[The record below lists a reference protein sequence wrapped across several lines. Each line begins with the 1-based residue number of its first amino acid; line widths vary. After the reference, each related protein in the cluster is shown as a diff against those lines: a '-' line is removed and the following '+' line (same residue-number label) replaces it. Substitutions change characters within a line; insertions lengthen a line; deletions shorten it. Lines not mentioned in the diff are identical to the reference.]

1 MDEESF
7 IEEMTNFTQME
18 PPKESQSTYLEQRK
32 FLDLA
37 NMQDDELMTPVLS
50 KGKPTFQSSIFSPTA
65 SPERAVD
72 GSLLDDFERGTCIQT
87 QEEINPWWM
96 VDLGCTQ
103 TVKSVA
109 ITPRQDCC
117 TEELHGAL
125 ILVGDSPD
133 TGGIFNARCA
143 VINSLSQGKTE
154 FFKCETMQGRY
165 VSVVN
170 PKRRTFLSFCE
181 VRVFGKASD
190 SISSSIATSSPE
202 SQPFLP
208 KAYDQE
214 SRELPGPELSKQ
226 RPTSQSSVF
235 IPSQFPEKPM
245 DGSIQSGHCV
255 QTLQETDPWWMV
267 DLGSTQ
273 TIGSVSITN
282 RKDCCQEQIK
292 GTMILVG
299 DSPYQGGKFNARC
312 ASIPF
317 LDLGIK
323 HVVSCEG
330 MKGRYV
336 TIIHPGRE
344 KVLSFCDV
352 KVFGKI
358 WNSDKVFPD
367 ELELSSHDSSYSL
380 YNFDL
385 MENNFGPVLSKGKP
399 AFQSSISN
407 PLGSPERAVDGS
419 LLADFEKGTCI
430 QTQREVNPWWMV
442 DLGCTQTVKSVA
454 ITPRKDCCTEELRG
468 ALILVGDSPD
478 GGGTLNARCAVI
490 GFLDRE
496 KTETFRCGLIH
507 GRYVSVLNPG
517 KEKMISLCE
526 VRVFGKASKFPPLD
540 NLPISPKSLPS
551 SPGTDNAMDSAVP
564 VVSRGKPAFQSSV
577 YSALGSPER
586 AVDGSLLSDFN
597 KGSCIQT
604 YPEND
609 PWWMVDLGSPYTVDS
624 VSITSRRD
632 CCSDLMNGAMIL
644 IGDSQYMNGRMN
656 PRCAMVPAMRPG
668 KTESFSCGSMKGRY
682 VTITIPGRGKL
693 LTMCEVQVFGKAF
706 EGPEKLQAGDSGTQ
720 ISNLVQIS
728 LRRKRVSQSSIFD
741 PSGSPERA
749 VDGSLES
756 DFWRGSCIQT
766 HQETGPWW
774 MIDLESTQP
783 VATVAIT
790 NRRDCCHEQI
800 NGAEILVGDSFDKGG
815 KSNPR
820 CARIFALGPGK
831 TESFNCGSLRGRYVT
846 ITIPGRGKLLTFCEV
861 QILSE
866 MTQSLPGSH
875 PSHHNL
881 PPTSNKDISM
891 PFVSTTPTP
900 DGIKN
905 YIRPC
910 APLLSQG
917 MNVFQ
922 SSTSSL
928 LGSPERA
935 IDGCLAGNFSKGSC
949 IQTLSEY
956 EPWWMVDLD
965 SSYLVDYVA
974 ITNRKDCCHEQL
986 NGAVILVG
994 DSGISGGKFNPRC
1007 ATISSL
1013 DAGKTETFFC
1023 GSMNGRYVTVSIP
1036 GKNTFLTFCEV
1047 QVFGKLAPSLPHVLP
1062 KSPTDIHKPIGVNIA
1077 LGKFT
1082 YQSST
1087 FHSTGLS
1094 GKAVDG
1100 NEDSDFYKNS
1110 CTHTNKDFEPW
1121 WMVDLTSK
1129 FIVDN
1134 VTVIPRGDRCVGT
1147 MAKYEITIG
1156 DSKENGGKSNPRC
1169 GDKVNIS
1176 PGEKHIFKCYGMQ
1189 GRFITVTMPKVKEFL
1204 SLCEVEVFGEQLINS
1219 VPSLNHISLSQFLP
1233 I

>member
-1 MDEESF
+1 M
-7 IEEMTNFTQME
+7 
-18 PPKESQSTYLEQRK
+18 K
-32 FLDLA
+32 F
-37 NMQDDELMTPVLS
+37 
-50 KGKPTFQSSIFSPTA
+50 
-65 SPERAVD
+65 
-72 GSLLDDFERGTCIQT
+72 
-87 QEEINPWWM
+87 EI
-96 VDLGCTQ
+96 
-103 TVKSVA
+103 
-109 ITPRQDCC
+109 
-117 TEELHGAL
+117 
-125 ILVGDSPD
+125 
-133 TGGIFNARCA
+133 
-143 VINSLSQGKTE
+143 
-154 FFKCETMQGRY
+154 
-165 VSVVN
+165 
-170 PKRRTFLSFCE
+170 
-181 VRVFGKASD
+181 
-190 SISSSIATSSPE
+190 
-202 SQPFLP
+202 
-208 KAYDQE
+208 
-214 SRELPGPELSKQ
+214 GPELSKQ

-720 ISNLVQIS
+720 ISNLVTLISMGKTASQSSMSHHSASPEKALDMSFQKDFGKSSCIQTLQESNPWWMVDLGSISSVALVSLTNRNDCCQEQINGAEILVGDSSFQGGKFNPKCAIISSMPPRKTVFFDCGVLKGRYVTIIIPGRRKTLTLCKVQILGSDPKASLSSPLPGSSDNQGFIPIQGTRFSISSTSTEIIFGSNPYQNYFVQIS